1 MFGNLP
7 HTLSVSIGSRIK
19 AQRLQRGWT
28 QVQLAKATGVPQG
41 LIANYENCARTP
53 SAPKLAVFA
62 RAFGIPLDDLLDP
75 VEAPAHEATSE
86 DRRIHGNSLAA
97 RIQGQFQSLTPLEQR
112 AIFNQVEA
120 LLERHQKH
128 GDTPKRRSKAA

>member
-1 MFGNLP
+1 MHRNLP

-19 AQRLQRGWT
+19 ANRLEKGWT

-62 RAFGIPLDDLLDP
+62 RAFGIALDELLDP
-75 VEAPAHEATSE
+75 VDGEHDEPRIE
-86 DRRIHGNSLAA
+86 DHRVHGNSLAA
-97 RIQGQFQSLTPLEQR
+97 KIQGMFSKLSPLEQR
-112 AIFNQVEA
+112 AIFNQIEA
-120 LLERHQKH
+120 LLERQKKTA
-128 GDTPKRRSKAA
+128 DTPRRRNKAA

>member
-1 MFGNLP
+1 MFRNLP

-19 AQRLQRGWT
+19 ANRLEKGWT

-62 RAFGIPLDDLLDP
+62 RAFGIPLEDLIDP
-75 VEAPAHEATSE
+75 VGSE
-86 DRRIHGNSLAA
+86 QEEPRVEDHRVHGNSLAA
-97 RIQGQFQSLTPLEQR
+97 KIQGMFSKLSPLEQR
-112 AIFNQVEA
+112 AIFNQIEA
-120 LLERHQKH
+120 LLERQKTT
-128 GDTPKRRSKAA
+128 DTPRRRRKAA